1 MFAPGHKIY
10 SSVPNQQYEQLD
22 GTSMASPLVAGVA
35 AVLWSHYPKYSAK
48 KIKRIILKSGLP
60 MFSSLSMPSETDR
73 QKPNY
78 YSKTGKLVNL
88 YNALLYASKRL

>member
-1 MFAPGHKIY
+1 MFVIVHGHAA
-10 SSVPNQQYEQLD
+10 QLNVY
-22 GTSMASPLVAGVA
+22 LEN
-35 AVLWSHYPKYSAK
+35 KQERK

-60 MFSSLSMPSETDR
+60 MFSSLSMPSETDQ